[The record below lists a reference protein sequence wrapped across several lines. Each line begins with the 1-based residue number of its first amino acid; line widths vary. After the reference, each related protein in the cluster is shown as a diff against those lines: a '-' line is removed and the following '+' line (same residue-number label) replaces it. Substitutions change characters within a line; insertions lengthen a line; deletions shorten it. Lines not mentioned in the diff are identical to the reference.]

1 MGRAVS
7 VQGSTL
13 DVSGSRLAHF
23 TLESLVHIRRKKAK
37 HGPVG
42 VLLDGSPKLALAG
55 TLVFPKCVCV
65 CVGVGALTPT
75 IQQTARFFNM

>member
-7 VQGSTL
+7 VQGGTL

-23 TLESLVHIRRKKAK
+23 TLESLVHIRRKEAK

-42 VLLDGSPKLALAG
+42 VLLDASPKLALAG

-65 CVGVGALTPT
+65 CRRINPDNPT
-75 IQQTARFFNM
+75 NR